1 MPRRPG
7 GELRMR
13 ADGRDVNLIR
23 MSSNEKD
30 TESLM
35 DSTGLGLLPG
45 IAVALGLMVLAM
57 ALVLTG
63 SMWAVAFVLVLIGVC
78 LAGILYVV
86 VAVSSEGERGRRL
99 RRRVPGL

>member
-1 MPRRPG
+1 
-7 GELRMR
+7 MR

-78 LAGILYVV
+78 LAGDP
-86 VAVSSEGERGRRL
+86 L
-99 RRRVPGL
+99 RRCRGQL

>member
-1 MPRRPG
+1 
-7 GELRMR
+7 MR
-13 ADGRDVNLIR
+13 SERAATTLLA
-23 MSSNEKD
+23 MSSDEKD

-45 IAVALGLMVLAM
+45 IAVAMGLMIMAM
-57 ALVLTG
+57 ALLLTG
-63 SMWAVAFVLVLIGVC
+63 SMWAVAFVLVLIGACV
-78 LAGILYVV
+78 AAIVYVV